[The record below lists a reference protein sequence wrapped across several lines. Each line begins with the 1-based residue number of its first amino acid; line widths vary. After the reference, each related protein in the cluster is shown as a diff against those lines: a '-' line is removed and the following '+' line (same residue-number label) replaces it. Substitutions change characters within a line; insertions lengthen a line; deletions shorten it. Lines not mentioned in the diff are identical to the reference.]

1 MGSNSQMGSSQSES
15 PFPKDDDS
23 GTGLTD
29 DDIPF

>member
-1 MGSNSQMGSSQSES
+1 MGSQSES